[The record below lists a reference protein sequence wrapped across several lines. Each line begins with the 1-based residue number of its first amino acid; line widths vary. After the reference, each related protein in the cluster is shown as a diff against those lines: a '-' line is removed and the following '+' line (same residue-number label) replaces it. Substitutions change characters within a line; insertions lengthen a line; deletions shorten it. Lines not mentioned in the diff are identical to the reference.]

1 MADTKYIKGGD
12 LMLFQK
18 SGSTYTAF
26 AYAKSHSL
34 QLDADSLEVSS
45 KDSGKWKQF
54 LTTKLS
60 YTINAEHLFTETDYN
75 SLVEK
80 MIARE
85 PIEILF
91 AIATNA
97 NDEDGKPTEG
107 WTAGSGWKGSA
118 VITSVSV
125 SANDGEVATYSI
137 TLQGASAL
145 TKQTA

>member
-18 SGSTYTAF
+18 SGSGYTAF

-75 SLVEK
+75 SLLEK

-91 AIATNA
+91 AIATNS
-97 NDEDGKPTEG
+97 NDEDGKPAEG
-107 WTAGSGWKGSA
+107 WTAGSGWRGSA
-118 VITSVSV
+118 VITSISV
-125 SANDGEVATYSI
+125 NANDGEVASYSVS
-137 TLQGASAL
+137 LQGSSPLA
-145 TKQTA
+145 KQA

>member
-18 SGSTYTAF
+18 SGSGYTAF

-91 AIATNA
+91 AIATNS
-97 NDEDGKPTEG
+97 NDEDGKPAEG
-107 WTAGSGWKGSA
+107 WTAGSGWRGSA
-118 VITSVSV
+118 VITSISV
-125 SANDGEVATYSI
+125 NANDGEIASYSVS
-137 TLQGASAL
+137 LQGSSPLA
-145 TKQTA
+145 KQA

>member
-18 SGSTYTAF
+18 SGSGYTAF

-85 PIEILF
+85 PKFYLQSLQIPM
-91 AIATNA
+91 TR
-97 NDEDGKPTEG
+97 TESPQKVG
-107 WTAGSGWKGSA
+107 RLE
-118 VITSVSV
+118 VV
-125 SANDGEVATYSI
+125 GEVVR
-137 TLQGASAL
+137 
-145 TKQTA
+145 